1 MKTWK
6 DKFNRRTIT
15 MANEERTMEVI
26 QREYNAVCMQL
37 GHHEYTAE
45 QARRQIIAKLAELN
59 QEGAALKAKLDAEAK
74 EAEEAKKDLFAP
86 EESAAAVASEAVVG
100 GEVGNG

>member
-45 QARRQIIAKLAELN
+45 QARRQIIAKLADLN
-59 QEGAALKAKLDAEAK
+59 QEGAHLKAKQDAEAK
-74 EAEEAKKDLFAP
+74 EKEEAKKELFAP
-86 EESAAAVASEAVVG
+86 EAVASEVVAG

>member
-1 MKTWK
+1 MSNWK
-6 DKFNRRTIT
+6 NNFNRRTIN
-15 MANEERTMEVI
+15 MANEERTMDLI
-26 QREYNAVCMQL
+26 QREYNAVCAQL

-59 QEGAALKAKLDAEAK
+59 QEGAALKAKQDNEAK

-86 EESAAAVASEAVVG
+86 EESAAAVASEATAG